1 MSKPH
6 QRVGSIS
13 NAHVGKDFEVLALDV
28 FAARDIHLESKFKL
42 PVGVAEIKKLH
53 AFDLGCEE
61 QKIIVECKCH
71 KWTAPNDNV
80 PSAKLTVWNEAMYYF
95 LVAPQGYR
103 KILFVLRDVSERRR
117 ETLAEYYVRT
127 YGHLIPEGVEIWEFD
142 EESQEVVQQSC
153 NKAVYR
159 KNQLT
164 RRCIR
169 MS

>member
-1 MSKPH
+1 METKYMNKPH

-13 NAHVGKDFEVLALDV
+13 NAHVGKAFEAVALDV
-28 FAARDIHLESKFKL
+28 FAAKGIHLESDLKL
-42 PVGVAEIKKLH
+42 LVGVAENKKLH

-103 KILFVLRDVSERRR
+103 KILFVLRDVSERRQ

-127 YGHLIPEGVEIWEFD
+127 YGHLIPEDVEIWEVD
-142 EESQEVVQQSC
+142 ESGQEVVQQSF
-153 NKAVYR
+153 NKALHR
-159 KNQLT
+159 T
-164 RRCIR
+164 IR
-169 MS
+169 

>member
-1 MSKPH
+1 MENKHLNKPH

-13 NAHVGKDFEVLALDV
+13 NAHVGRDFEAVALDL
-28 FAARDIHLESKFKL
+28 FAAKGINLQSDLKL
-42 PVGVAEIKKLH
+42 PVGVVKNKKLH
-53 AFDLGCEE
+53 AFDLGCED

-103 KILFVLRDVSERRR
+103 KILFVLRDVSERRG

-127 YGHLIPEGVEIWEFD
+127 YGHLIPEDVEIWEYD
-142 EESQEVVQQSC
+142 EGSQEVVQQSF
-153 NKAVYR
+153 NNLLHR
-159 KNQLT
+159 TSRLT
-164 RRCIR
+164 QR
-169 MS
+169 